1 MRVVIDT
8 NVMVSALLFQ
18 GVTSQLVPLWQKG
31 TMTLLLPGEIL
42 EEYLR
47 VLAYSKFQL
56 AKNEIRR
63 LIEGDNS
70 FC

>member
-31 TMTLLLPGEIL
+31 TMTLLLSGEIL